1 MPRLSS
7 PEIPHDVLLT
17 ALGVEVADLF
27 SNWPTVQGTARRW
40 LLALREK
47 PAPVGSVQR
56 IMVDYPL
63 TGDEGRALMRL
74 VEALLRIPDRATAL
88 DFMTDQL
95 ARGRFDLHA
104 VSAEGISKL
113 SSHALD
119 FAQKCLNA
127 RDRNLLARWTSA
139 PIADVAA
146 KVLEHMGTQ
155 FVFAHDIDGAMKRA
169 GGRKQAQ
176 TWHSFDM
183 LGEGARTMT
192 DAARYTDAYRAAIF
206 RLRRDTD
213 SSVMNCDGISI
224 KLSALEPRYEP
235 AHTEQL
241 QRRLLPVLQDL
252 ALEACRAN
260 IHLTLDAEESW
271 RLELSLD
278 VLDAL
283 LERLSR
289 IPETRNWTG
298 LGLAVQAYL
307 TRAPEVIDAVAA
319 LARKHQRRLMVRL
332 VKGAYW
338 DSEIKRAQEL
348 GLATYPVFTHK
359 HETDLCYLVCAQRM
373 LKASEVIQSAFATH
387 NPLSL
392 SAVQFIAA
400 KEGVSDWEWQGLH
413 GMADT
418 LLDVLDKDQPTLR
431 KRIYAPVGAHE
442 NLLAY
447 LVRRLLENGANT
459 SFVRLLA
466 DPSTPVDM
474 LLMLP
479 TDSTLING
487 GEAGN
492 SQSTALRL
500 RSGSAVLSRHC
511 IPPPTGWL
519 GFENN
524 KQQRPLA
531 RGLDMHEELSREGL
545 SKAFDAAKKRTTP
558 AADATGEMLIAARAK
573 AMAAWPKWEATPVA
587 ERASML
593 RRAAN
598 EMENQLDDWAA
609 DLVLEAHKS
618 WPDAISEVREAVDFL
633 RYYANE
639 AERVLA
645 PVSLPGPTGE
655 SNVLRLTSRGPI
667 TCISP
672 WNFPLAIFIGQVA
685 AAVVC
690 GNPVFAKPAEQT
702 PKIAARAVALLHRC
716 GVPKDILYCLPG
728 AREIIGEA
736 LIAAPEIAGVAFT
749 GSVRTAHHLAR
760 TLAAKSGPLTPLI
773 AETGGINVM
782 IVDST
787 ALLEQATDA
796 LIEGAFRSAGQR
808 CSATRLVLV
817 QEDVAEPLI
826 ALLRGA
832 MAELNLGVASDFTTD
847 VGPVIDVA
855 AHAMLRRQIDALGAR
870 AKYLAAAPCPPEFES
885 THIAPSL
892 WDIGDIAALQNVKEE
907 IFGPVLQLARFTAAQ
922 WDSLPQHINALGY
935 GLTLGLHTRIDSRAD
950 ELEQRCR
957 VGNIYIN
964 RSTIGA
970 VVGVQPF
977 GGCGLS
983 GTGFKAGGP
992 NYLLR
997 FCSERT
1003 LTINTAAAGG
1013 NADLISGGT
1022 G

>member
-1 MPRLSS
+1 MPRLCS
-7 PEIPHDVLLT
+7 PEILHDALLT
-17 ALGVEVADLF
+17 NLTAEVADLF
-27 SNWPTVQGTARRW
+27 ANWPAVQATAQRW

-127 RDRNLLARWTSA
+127 RDRNLLARWTSF

-183 LGEGARTMT
+183 LGEGARTMA
-192 DAARYTDAYRAAIF
+192 DATRYTDAYRAAIF
-206 RLRRDTD
+206 RLRRDAD
-213 SSVMNCDGISI
+213 SSVMQCDGISI

-235 AHTEQL
+235 AHAEQL

-260 IHLTLDAEESW
+260 IHLTLDSEESW

-289 IPETRNWTG
+289 IPETRTWTG
-298 LGLAVQAYL
+298 LGLAVQAYQ

-348 GLATYPVFTHK
+348 GLATYPVFTQK
-359 HETDLCYLVCAQRM
+359 HETDLCYLACAQRM
-373 LKASEVIQSAFATH
+373 LAASDVIQSAFATH

-392 SAVQFIAA
+392 SAVQFLAT
-400 KEGVSDWEWQGLH
+400 KYGVSDWEWQGLH

-418 LLDVLDKDQPTLR
+418 MLDVLDKDQPTLR

-466 DPSTPVDM
+466 DPSTPVEN
-474 LLMLP
+474 LLNLP
-479 TDSTLING
+479 VGDKTS
-487 GEAGN
+487 N
-492 SQSTALRL
+492 S
-500 RSGSAVLSRHC
+500 VL
-511 IPPPTGWL
+511 PAPTGWL

-524 KQQRPLA
+524 KLQRPLA
-531 RGLDMHEELSREGL
+531 RGLDMHEELSRDGL
-545 SKAFDAAKKRTTP
+545 SKAFEAAKKRTTP
-558 AADATGEMLIAARAK
+558 VADATAEMLIAARAS
-573 AMAAWPKWEATPVA
+573 AMVAWPKWEATPVA
-587 ERASML
+587 DRANML
-593 RRAAN
+593 RRAAA

-655 SNVLRLTSRGPI
+655 SNMLRLTSRGPI
-667 TCISP
+667 ACISP

-716 GVPKDILYCLPG
+716 GVPKDILHCLPG
-728 AREIIGEA
+728 AREVIGEA

-760 TLAAKSGPLTPLI
+760 ALAAKSGPLTPLI

-832 MAELNLGVASDFTTD
+832 MAELNLGAGEDFTTD
-847 VGPVIDVA
+847 VGPVIDAA
-855 AHAMLRRQIDALGAR
+855 AHAMLRRQIDALGTR
-870 AKYLAAAPCPPEFES
+870 AKYLAAAPCPPEFEN

-892 WDIGDIAALQNVKEE
+892 WDIGDIDAMQNVKEE

-922 WDSLPQHINALGY
+922 WDDLPQHINALGY
-935 GLTLGLHTRIDSRAD
+935 GLTLGLHSRIDSRAD

-1013 NADLISGGT
+1013 NADLISGGA

>member
-1 MPRLSS
+1 MGFRARLGASKPRHLAFPMPRLSS
-7 PEIPHDVLLT
+7 PEISHGPLLA
-17 ALGVEVADLF
+17 ALAAEVADLF
-27 SNWPTVQGTARRW
+27 ADWPAVQATARRW

-127 RDRNLLARWTSA
+127 RDRSLLARWTSA

-155 FVFAHDIDGAMKRA
+155 FVFAHDIDGAIKRA
-169 GGRKQAQ
+169 GGRKHAH

-183 LGEGARTMT
+183 LGEGARTMA
-192 DAARYTDAYRAAIF
+192 DAARYTEAYRAAIF
-206 RLRRDTD
+206 RLRRDVGA
-213 SSVMNCDGISI
+213 SVMNGDGISI

-235 AHTEQL
+235 THADQL
-241 QRRLLPVLQDL
+241 QRRLLPILQDL

-271 RLELSLD
+271 RLELSLA

-289 IPETRNWTG
+289 IPETRTWTG
-298 LGLAVQAYL
+298 LGLAVQAYQ
-307 TRAPEVIDAVAA
+307 TRAPEVIDAVVA
-319 LARKHQRRLMVRL
+319 LAKKHQRRLMVRL

-348 GLATYPVFTHK
+348 GLKTYPVFTQK
-359 HETDLCYLVCAQRM
+359 PETDLCYLACARRM

-392 SAVQFIAA
+392 SAVQLLAA
-400 KEGVSDWEWQGLH
+400 KEGVKDWEWQGLH

-418 LLDVLDKDQPTLR
+418 LLEVLDKDQPALR

-466 DPSTPVDM
+466 DPTTPVDN
-474 LLMLP
+474 LLTLP
-479 TDSTLING
+479 VGHPPTNG
-487 GEAGN
+487 
-492 SQSTALRL
+492 
-500 RSGSAVLSRHC
+500 VL
-511 IPPPTGWL
+511 PAPTGWL
-519 GFENN
+519 GTENFPEP
-524 KQQRPLA
+524 RTLA
-531 RGLDMHEELSREGL
+531 QGLDMHDEPSRDLLSQAL
-545 SKAFDAAKKRTTP
+545 VAAKKRPKLAT
-558 AADATGEMLIAARAK
+558 DATTEMLVAARASAIK
-573 AMAAWPKWEATPVA
+573 GWFAWETTPVQL
-587 ERASML
+587 RAAML
-593 RRAAN
+593 RRAAD
-598 EMENQLDDWAA
+598 EMEKELPDWAA

-639 AERVLA
+639 AERLLA
-645 PVSLPGPTGE
+645 SVSLPGPTGE
-655 SNVLRLTSRGPI
+655 SNALRLTSRGPI
-667 TCISP
+667 ACISP
-672 WNFPLAIFIGQVA
+672 WNFPLAIFLGQVA

-690 GNPVFAKPAEQT
+690 GNPVLAKPAEQT
-702 PKIAARAVALLHRC
+702 PNIAARAVALLHRC
-716 GVPKDILYCLPG
+716 GIPKDILHCLPG
-728 AREIIGEA
+728 AREVIGEA

-749 GSVRTAHHLAR
+749 GSERTAHHLAR
-760 TLAAKSGPLTPLI
+760 ALAAKSGPLTPLI

-808 CSATRLVLV
+808 CSATRLLLV
-817 QEDVAEPLI
+817 QADVAEPLI
-826 ALLRGA
+826 ELLRGA
-832 MAELNLGVASDFTTD
+832 MAELQLGAGEDFATD
-847 VGPVIDVA
+847 VGPVIDAA
-855 AHAMLRRQIDALGAR
+855 AHANLRRQIDALGRR
-870 AKYLAAAPCPPEFES
+870 AKYLAAAPCPPEFQA

-892 WDIGDIAALQNVKEE
+892 WDIGHLDALTQVSEE

-922 WDSLPQHINALGY
+922 WDDLPQHINALGY
-935 GLTLGLHTRIDSRAD
+935 GLTLGLHSRIDSRAD

-1013 NADLISGGT
+1013 NADLISGGA

>member
-7 PEIPHDVLLT
+7 PEIPHDVLL
-17 ALGVEVADLF
+17 AILAAEVTDLF
-27 SNWPTVQGTARRW
+27 GNWPAVQATARRW

-127 RDRNLLARWTSA
+127 RDRNLLARWTST

-155 FVFAHDIDGAMKRA
+155 FVFAHDIDGAIKRA
-169 GGRKQAQ
+169 GGRKHAQ

-192 DAARYTDAYRAAIF
+192 DAARYTEAYRAAIF
-206 RLRRDTD
+206 RLRRDTG
-213 SSVMNCDGISI
+213 SSVMHCDGISI

-235 AHTEQL
+235 AHAAQL
-241 QRRLLPVLQDL
+241 QGRLLPVLQDL

-289 IPETRNWTG
+289 IPETRTWTG
-298 LGLAVQAYL
+298 LGLAVQAYQ

-348 GLATYPVFTHK
+348 GLATYPVFTRK
-359 HETDLCYLVCAQRM
+359 HETDLCYLACAQRM
-373 LKASEVIQSAFATH
+373 LKASDVIQSAFATH

-392 SAVQFIAA
+392 SAVQFLAA
-400 KEGVSDWEWQGLH
+400 QEGVSDWEWQGLH

-474 LLMLP
+474 LLKLP
-479 TDSTLING
+479 TDSSLV
-487 GEAGN
+487 
-492 SQSTALRL
+492 
-500 RSGSAVLSRHC
+500 SGVL
-511 IPPPTGWL
+511 PAPTGWL
-519 GFENN
+519 GFENGD
-524 KQQRPLA
+524 QPRTLA
-531 RGLDMHEELSREGL
+531 RGLDMHEQPSREAL
-545 SKAFDAAKKRTTP
+545 SKAFAAAKKCTTP
-558 AADATGEMLIAARAK
+558 AADATGGMLIAARAS
-573 AMAAWPKWEATPVA
+573 AMAAWPKWEAMPVA
-587 ERASML
+587 DRANML
-593 RRAAN
+593 RRAAD

-609 DLVLEAHKS
+609 DLVLEAYKS

-667 TCISP
+667 ACISP

-716 GVPKDILYCLPG
+716 GVSKDILHCLPG
-728 AREIIGEA
+728 AREVIGEA

-760 TLAAKSGPLTPLI
+760 ALAAKSGPLTPLI

-787 ALLEQATDA
+787 ALLEQATDT

-817 QEDVAEPLI
+817 QEDVAESLI

-832 MAELNLGVASDFTTD
+832 MAELHLGLAEDFATD
-847 VGPVIDVA
+847 VGPVIDAA

-870 AKYLAAAPCPPEFES
+870 AQYLAAAPCPPQFEN

-892 WDIGDIAALQNVKEE
+892 WDIGDITALQNVQEE
-907 IFGPVLQLARFTAAQ
+907 IFGPVLQLARFNAAQ
-922 WDSLPQHINALGY
+922 WDDLPQYINALGY
-935 GLTLGLHTRIDSRAD
+935 GLTLGLHSRIDSRAD

-1013 NADLISGGT
+1013 NADLISGGA

>member
-7 PEIPHDVLLT
+7 PEIPHDPLLK
-17 ALGVEVADLF
+17 ALAAEVADLF
-27 SNWPTVQGTARRW
+27 SNWPEIQSIARRW

-47 PAPVGSVQR
+47 PAPLGSVQR

-127 RDRNLLARWTSA
+127 RERNVLARWTSA
-139 PIADVAA
+139 PIAEVAA
-146 KVLEHMGTQ
+146 KLLEHMGTQ
-155 FVFAHDIDGAMKRA
+155 FVFAHDISGAIKRA
-169 GGRKQAQ
+169 AVRKHLR

-183 LGEGARTMT
+183 LGEGARTMA
-192 DAARYTDAYRAAIF
+192 DAQRYTDAYRAAISS
-206 RLRRDTD
+206 LRRYDGQAVTD
-213 SSVMNCDGISI
+213 GDGISI
-224 KLSALEPRYEP
+224 KLSAVEPRYEP
-235 AHTEQL
+235 THAENIS
-241 QRRLLPVLQDL
+241 RRLLPVLQDL

-283 LERLSR
+283 LARLAM
-289 IPETRNWTG
+289 IPETRHWSG
-298 LGLAVQAYL
+298 LGIAVQTYQ
-307 TRAPEVIDAVAA
+307 TRAPEVIDEVIN
-319 LARKHQRRLMVRL
+319 LSRKYQRRLMVRL

-348 GLATYPVFTHK
+348 GLFTYPVFTQK
-359 HETDLCYLVCAQRM
+359 PASDLCYLACAQRM
-373 LKASEVIQSAFATH
+373 LKANDAIQSAFATH
-387 NPLSL
+387 NPLTL
-392 SAVQFIAA
+392 AA
-400 KEGVSDWEWQGLH
+400 IQWMAHRESVNDWEWQGLH
-413 GMADT
+413 GMGDT
-418 LLDVLDKDQPTLR
+418 LLDVLDKDQPGLR

-466 DPSTPVDM
+466 DPATPIDS
-474 LLMLP
+474 LLTSP
-479 TDSTLING
+479 TDAIKYTG
-487 GEAGN
+487 
-492 SQSTALRL
+492 
-500 RSGSAVLSRHC
+500 VL
-511 IPPPTGWL
+511 PAPTGWL
-519 GFENN
+519 SLENN
-524 KQQRPLA
+524 QLGRPLA
-531 RGLDMHEELSREGL
+531 RGMDMNDAPSRQRL
-545 SKAFDAAKKRTTP
+545 CKALDAARQRVTP
-558 AADATGEMLIAARAK
+558 TADATAANLLNARSA
-573 AMAAWPKWEATPVA
+573 AMAAWPAWEATPVSN
-587 ERASML
+587 RSVML
-593 RRAAN
+593 RKAAD
-598 EMENQLDDWAA
+598 EMEVELDSWAA
-609 DLVLEAHKS
+609 DLVLEAHKA

-639 AERVLA
+639 AERVLTPLA
-645 PVSLPGPTGE
+645 LPGPTGE
-655 SNVLRLTSRGPI
+655 TNVLRLSSRGPI
-667 TCISP
+667 ACISP
-672 WNFPLAIFIGQVA
+672 WNFPLAIFLGQVA

-702 PKIAARAVALLHRC
+702 PRIAARAVRLLHRC
-716 GVPKDILYCLPG
+716 GVPSDILHCLPG
-728 AREIIGEA
+728 ARDVIGEA
-736 LIAAPEIAGVAFT
+736 LLAAPEIAGVAFT

-760 TLAAKSGPLTPLI
+760 ALASKPGPLTPLI

-796 LIEGAFRSAGQR
+796 LIESAFRSAGQR
-808 CSATRLVLV
+808 CSATRLILV
-817 QEDVAEPLI
+817 QSDVAEPLI
-826 ALLRGA
+826 ELLQGA
-832 MAELNLGVASDFTTD
+832 MAELHLGAAEDFATD
-847 VGPVIDVA
+847 VGPVIDAA
-855 AHAMLRRQIDALGAR
+855 AHANLLRQIDQLGSR
-870 AKYLAAAPCPPEFES
+870 AKFLAATPCPPHYES

-892 WDIGDIAALQNVKEE
+892 WDIGDLAALKHVSEE
-907 IFGPVLQLARFTAAQ
+907 IFGPVLQLARFSAAQ
-922 WDSLPQHINALGY
+922 WDELPDQINALGY
-935 GLTLGLHTRIDSRAD
+935 GLTLGLQSRIDSRAT

-997 FCSERT
+997 FCTERT

-1013 NADLISGGT
+1013 NADLISGAIAANLN
-1022 G
+1022 